1 MKKYLMKTF
10 LLKDLA
16 GRKICRRTKSE
27 IMIKYTCVYVYV
39 IYTSIYCDICMCI
52 YIDMCVCGCLYICIY
67 IYVYIYVYMCVCIY
81 IYVCVYVHM
90 CICVYAYIYVCV
102 YVHAYVYVYIYLC
115 IFWITTWCIHLLVK
129 QHESVKIELLSG
141 IWFL

>member
-1 MKKYLMKTF
+1 MIYWNMKKYLMKTF

-81 IYVCVYVHM
+81 ICVCICAYVYMCVCIYICV
-90 CICVYAYIYVCV
+90 CICVCICIC
-102 YVHAYVYVYIYLC
+102 IYL
-115 IFWITTWCIHLLVK
+115 FMYLLDHYLVYPSPSKTT
-129 QHESVKIELLSG
+129 
-141 IWFL
+141 